1 MPHIERTVTVDKP
14 LDQVW
19 EFLTDFTTTE
29 DWDPPTVTT
38 TRLSGDGGVGTTYKN
53 VSKILG
59 HETEIEYT
67 VVSVE
72 PQQKFQLTG
81 RTTAMHLLDTM
92 TFENDGNRTT
102 VTYRAE
108 FEPQGAAKLIEPLM
122 PLGLKKIG
130 DDAEQSLQET
140 LSRL

>member
-14 LDQVW
+14 VATVW
-19 EFLTDFTTTE
+19 SFLSDFTTTE
-29 DWDPPTVTT
+29 KWDPPTVTT
-38 TRLSGDGGVGTTYKN
+38 TRETGDGGVGTVYKN

-67 VVSVE
+67 VVDVV
-72 PQQKFQLTG
+72 PQKKFQLTG
-81 RTTAMHLLDTM
+81 KTTAMELLDTM
-92 TFENDGNRTT
+92 TFEGDANTTT

-108 FEPQGAAKLIEPLM
+108 FEPQGVAKVIEQLM

-130 DDAEQSLQET
+130 DDAEQQLRKSLEE
-140 LSRL
+140 L